1 MGHSVFVHWFLV
13 PASAVCQHPLP
24 VIVDGQ
30 TGFDEHLDGSVE
42 GNDDQHP
49 FSVSEGTGS

>member
-1 MGHSVFVHWFLV
+1 MV
-13 PASAVCQHPLP
+13 
-24 VIVDGQ
+24 VDGQ

-49 FSVSEGTGS
+49 FSVSKGTGSWFWYYDIDVDEDVGENTVDE